1 MTSEINKPFKNKAC
15 KIREIN
21 QFFDKYSS
29 NLCARHSENCLLYTS
44 IFKFTRMDKLSSSKD
59 RKRIWDK
66 NVNRQHCPWAK
77 KGEVWL
83 GKHVVVSIKMPYWQ
97 WTLAITLCSPQIPLS
112 HDEPWIMLS
121 SSYSYLSTIPC
132 CRGVTDALHK
142 DKVSSPIPNYQLI
155 LILSFLLSPANFHNF
170 QLTQKPESIY
180 EFYQNSCTYTFT
192 FLLN

>member
-1 MTSEINKPFKNKAC
+1 MWNKRNKS
-15 KIREIN
+15 

-29 NLCARHSENCLLYTS
+29 NLCARHSENCLVYTS
-44 IFKFTRMDKLSSSKD
+44 IFKFTWMDKLSSSKD

-77 KGEVWL
+77 KKKKKKERK
-83 GKHVVVSIKMPYWQ
+83 KHVVVSIKIPCRQ

-142 DKVSSPIPNYQLI
+142 DKVASPIPNYQLI
-155 LILSFLLSPANFHNF
+155 LILSFLPSPANFHWPNSPRS
-170 QLTQKPESIY
+170 QKVY
-180 EFYQNSCTYTFT
+180 EFYQNSCTYTLT